1 MLANEKLILALP
13 RGRILDEVLPL
24 VGRAGLEPEDAFH
37 RDDARQIRFSTSD
50 PSVDIIRVRSFD
62 VATIV
67 AFGAAH
73 MGVAGADVLLEFES
87 REIYAPL
94 DLDLGHCRM
103 VVAAPEDLVKRD
115 NPKRWSHIRIAT
127 KYPEITKRHFAA
139 RGVQAECVKLSGAV
153 EIAPALGLCERI
165 VDLVSTGATL
175 KANGLVEVEEI
186 ARISSRL
193 AVNRTALKT
202 RSDDISKWIAR
213 FREAADA
220 RPA

>member
-24 VGRAGLEPEDAFH
+24 IGRAGLEPEDAFH

-50 PSVDIIRVRSFD
+50 PSIDIIRVRSFD

-202 RSDDISKWIAR
+202 RSDDISEWIFR
-213 FREAADA
+213 FREAVDA

>member
-24 VGRAGLEPEDAFH
+24 IGRAGLEPEDAFH

>member
-24 VGRAGLEPEDAFH
+24 MGRAGLEPEDAFH

-103 VVAAPEDLVKRD
+103 VVAAPGDLVKRD

-127 KYPEITKRHFAA
+127 KYPEITRRHFAA

-202 RSDDISKWIAR
+202 RSDEVSKWISR
-213 FREAADA
+213 FREAVDA

>member
-24 VGRAGLEPEDAFH
+24 MGRAGLEPEDAFH

-73 MGVAGADVLLEFES
+73 VGVAGADVLLEFES

-103 VVAAPEDLVKRD
+103 VVAAPGDLVKRD

-202 RSDDISKWIAR
+202 RSDEVSKWISR
-213 FREAADA
+213 FREAVDA

>member
-13 RGRILDEVLPL
+13 RGRILGDVMPL
-24 VGRAGLEPEDAFH
+24 VRQVGIEPEDAF
-37 RDDARQIRFSTSD
+37 DDDGARQIRFATSD
-50 PSVDIIRVRSFD
+50 PNLDLIVVRSFD
-62 VATIV
+62 IATMI

-73 MGVAGADVLLEFES
+73 MGIAGSDVLMEFDS

-94 DLDLGHCRM
+94 DLRVGRCRM
-103 VVAAPEDLVKRD
+103 VVAEPEDLVKRD
-115 NPKRWSHIRIAT
+115 NPRRWSHIRIAT
-127 KYPEITKRHFAA
+127 KYPEITRRHFAR
-139 RGVQAECVKLSGAV
+139 RGVQAECVKLNGAV
-153 EIAPALGLCERI
+153 EIAPTLGLCERI

-202 RSDDISKWIAR
+202 RPEQINDWIAR
-213 FREAADA
+213 FREAVDA
-220 RPA
+220 VAA